1 MRFLEHLQQRW
12 MNGNARF
19 WGKECVRVM
28 FFAYVVK
35 SKQHERT
42 APSVPWLIRQTVLT
56 RPDWGQVSDTTLE
69 YRPTGTTIE
78 MGEGTTLN
86 FAIHAV
92 IQIEYSALLSKLV
105 YSWEVEPLVREA
117 HDAAEV
123 FIVKKYGK
131 YGHK

>member
-35 SKQHERT
+35 SKQYERT
-42 APSVPWLIRQTVLT
+42 APSVAWIIRQTVLT
-56 RPDWGQVSDTTLE
+56 RSDWGQVSDNTLVH
-69 YRPTGTTIE
+69 RPTGTTIE
-78 MGEGTTLN
+78 MGEDTTLN

-92 IQIEYSALLSKLV
+92 IQIEYLAELSKLMP
-105 YSWEVEPLVREA
+105 SSEAERLVREA
-117 HDAAEV
+117 HNAADE
-123 FIVKKYGK
+123 FIAKKYGPK
-131 YGHK
+131 

>member
-1 MRFLEHLQQRW
+1 MEHLKQRW

-28 FFAYVVK
+28 FLAYVVK
-35 SKQHERT
+35 SKQYERT
-42 APSVPWLIRQTVLT
+42 APSVAWIIRQTVLT
-56 RPDWGQVSDTTLE
+56 RSNWGQVGDTILE

-78 MGEGTTLN
+78 MGEDSTLN
-86 FAIHAV
+86 FAIHVV
-92 IQIEYSALLSKLV
+92 IQIEYSALLSKLG

-123 FIVKKYGK
+123 FITKKYAPK
-131 YGHK
+131 

>member
-35 SKQHERT
+35 SKQYERT
-42 APSVPWLIRQTVLT
+42 APSVALIIRQTVLT
-56 RPDWGQVSDTTLE
+56 RSDWGQVSDNTLVH
-69 YRPTGTTIE
+69 RPTGTTIE
-78 MGEGTTLN
+78 MGEDTTLN

-92 IQIEYSALLSKLV
+92 IQIEYLAELSKLMP
-105 YSWEVEPLVREA
+105 SSEAERLVREA
-117 HDAAEV
+117 HNAADE
-123 FIVKKYGK
+123 FIAKKYGPK
-131 YGHK
+131 

>member
-42 APSVPWLIRQTVLT
+42 APSIAWIIRQVVLT
-56 RPDWGQVSDTTLE
+56 RSDWGQVGETTLV
-69 YRPTGTTIE
+69 YRPTGNTIE
-78 MGEGTTLN
+78 MGEDSTLN

-92 IQIEYSALLSKLV
+92 IQTEYSALLSKSV
-105 YSWEVEPLVREA
+105 NSWEVEPLVREA

-123 FIVKKYGK
+123 FIAKKYGPK
-131 YGHK
+131 

>member
-35 SKQHERT
+35 TKQYERT
-42 APSVPWLIRQTVLT
+42 APNVAWIIRQTVLA
-56 RPDWGQVSDTTLE
+56 RSDWGQVGDTTLV
-69 YRPTGTTIE
+69 YRPSGTTVE

-92 IQIEYSALLSKLV
+92 IQIEYLAELSKLMP
-105 YSWEVEPLVREA
+105 SWEAEPLVREA
-117 HDAAEV
+117 HDAAEQ
-123 FIVKKYGK
+123 FIAKKYGPR
-131 YGHK
+131 